1 MSATREERHLAVILA
16 IDVVGYSRMMGAD
29 ESGTFAQLKALRQK
43 IFEPKAEQ
51 YGGRTFK
58 NTGDGALIE
67 FPSAVHAVQC
77 AVEMQKALEDR
88 NADEP
93 ADRRIDL
100 RIGVNL
106 GDVLVDDGDVF
117 GDGVNVAAR
126 LEGLARPGSICISE
140 NVYRLVRTKLEAN
153 FEDLG
158 ENTLKNIAEPVQA
171 YLILPPDASPE
182 KASSD
187 GPQAELPAVAV
198 LPFDNMSGDAEQE
211 YFADGLTE
219 DIITALS
226 QWRSIPVIARNST
239 FTYKGQSVRV
249 QTVAEE
255 LGVRYVLEG
264 SVRKAGNRLRITAQL
279 IDAET
284 GHHVWAE
291 KFDRQIEDIFDVQ
304 DEITTRIAGT
314 IIPEL
319 ESFENR
325 RSAIKRTEDLNAW
338 DFYLRGMQTFYDETC
353 EGTAES
359 LEMFQ
364 SAVEADAN
372 YCDAWARLGWS
383 YSKIIMHDCTDDLG
397 ASLRKGFEAARRSIA
412 LDDASALAHM
422 SLGMMHIWAGET
434 KLGLAEGERA
444 LDLNPN
450 FAHAAM
456 AVGNRLDLV
465 GQTEEG
471 IAQMERALTL
481 NPRDPIRWRYMAY
494 LARAYLSLEDYE
506 QAAEWGQKAA
516 LLRPDLPEA
525 LFRYAVCVAHLD
537 RADEARDLIAQC
549 SAIDPGYVAKRAE
562 WRPYPDEK
570 RNAHIMDGLRRHN
583 LLSELK
589 PQE

>member
-1 MSATREERHLAVILA
+1 MSVAAHGL
-16 IDVVGYSRMMGAD
+16 
-29 ESGTFAQLKALRQK
+29 
-43 IFEPKAEQ
+43 
-51 YGGRTFK
+51 
-58 NTGDGALIE
+58 
-67 FPSAVHAVQC
+67 
-77 AVEMQKALEDR
+77 
-88 NADEP
+88 
-93 ADRRIDL
+93 
-100 RIGVNL
+100 
-106 GDVLVDDGDVF
+106 DGDVF

-126 LEGLARPGSICISE
+126 LEGLARPRSICISE
-140 NVYRLVRTKLEAN
+140 NVYRLVRTKLECD

-158 ENTLKNIAEPVQA
+158 ENALKNIAEPVQA
-171 YLILPPDASPE
+171 YLILPPDAAPD
-182 KASSD
+182 KASSTP
-187 GPQAELPAVAV
+187 PQTERPAVAV

-304 DEITTRIAGT
+304 DEITTRIAST
-314 IIPEL
+314 IVPEL

-325 RSAIKRTEDLNAW
+325 RSAVKRTEDLNAW
-338 DFYLRGMQTFYDETC
+338 DFYLRGLQTFYDETC
-353 EGTAES
+353 EGTAAS
-359 LEMFQ
+359 LKMFQ
-364 SAVEADAN
+364 SAVEADAT

-383 YSKIIMHDCTDDLG
+383 YAKIIMHECTDDVEPVLK
-397 ASLRKGFEAARRSIA
+397 KGFEAARRAIA

-434 KLGLAEGERA
+434 ALGLAEGQRTLE
-444 LDLNPN
+444 LNPN
-450 FAHAAM
+450 FAQAAM

-494 LARAYLSLEDYE
+494 LARAHLSLGEYE
-506 QAAEWGQKAA
+506 KAAEWGQKAVM
-516 LLRPDLPEA
+516 LRPDLPEA

-537 RADEARDLIAQC
+537 RVDEARDLIAQC
-549 SAIDPGYVAKRAE
+549 SAIDPGYVAKRAD

-570 RNAHIMDGLRRHN
+570 RNMHVMDGLRRHN
-583 LLSELK
+583 LLA
-589 PQE
+589 